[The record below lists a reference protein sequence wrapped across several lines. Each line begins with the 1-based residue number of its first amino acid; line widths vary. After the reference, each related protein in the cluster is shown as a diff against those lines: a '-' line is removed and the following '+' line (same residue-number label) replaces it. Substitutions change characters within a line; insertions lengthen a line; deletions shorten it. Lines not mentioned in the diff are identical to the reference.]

1 MNEAGNT
8 QQLAISLK
16 DKLNDP
22 KTIQINNNLLLK
34 FIRSDEF
41 NIYTN
46 IEYLIKYAKNIGIH
60 FILCQRLI
68 RFPISVIQFYI
79 PQLIQILLTVE
90 TESLALE
97 DLILKLSK
105 ENPHFALL
113 SFWQLQALLG
123 DLSNDPKSYGFEV
136 ARRNLNSIQNMILDF
151 NSSFNDDLSNKNKQ
165 TMRENLAPAIV
176 AASMVAASVGTNDD
190 KLLERIKPLIVS
202 QGKKEKSYV
211 FTVAKSTLEKIHK
224 KSKQLMHKSNKRS
237 VSGSENGLS
246 STDFTNGV
254 ANKTL
259 IINDEITR
267 EDLLFKKDRNN
278 QYAVRM
284 NDQNLHEPQISFD
297 VVDKIGN
304 EISSQVMNST
314 KLLNKKIQ
322 RERLNKTSSNLNK
335 STIEDSNQKEPYA
348 IIDNIGFSDEDNK
361 VNKMPLTK
369 KIKSLQMNYFKC
381 ETQFVIALESISQR
395 LGSVPKEARLSMLRA
410 ELALMNRDL
419 PAEVD
424 IPTMLPRNKRGKQHK
439 IVNIVCNEAQVL
451 NSAEKVPYLLFFE
464 YLKDEIDYDPTSN
477 ENHQIIK
484 KLQNGKNNSYIFDLV
499 NVTDSEKQRETILL
513 ENSTNSS
520 NSTAIDNTN
529 KRKSMIDSMNSA
541 AYTNNDAFVNDQEM
555 DLGDFSMASIET
567 EAIKRHDKAASKD
580 KPRNINVNLKNVDK
594 QRSKKMDELATQ
606 MRISAMM
613 LAQLDSSANGNVSF
627 NSQTSN
633 NNKEEIEQIRKTIV
647 QSMKQAQDQFGNVP
661 LEMLTLEEKSETD
674 LNGNEDLQKPGL
686 RKLENDLLTSGM
698 ITENPVTDENE
709 VDLYKE
715 NQQLKTT
722 SSYLGESWMAR
733 KERIRSESK
742 FGHLD
747 NWELFSVIAKSGDD
761 LRQEAF
767 ASQLILAISDMWL
780 DARLELWLKRMKI
793 LITSPTTGLV
803 ETITDAVSVHS
814 IKKSLSVHMQNL
826 GTVPVTT
833 QQSNGENGVG
843 YVATLKDHFI
853 HCFGSEDSYAYKKAQ
868 YNFATSLAG
877 YSLICYLLQIKDR
890 HNGNI
895 MIDNEGHLIHI
906 DFGFMLSNSPGS
918 VGFEAAPFKLTFEYV
933 DVLGGLE
940 SDAFK
945 KFKTLLKDG
954 FKVLRNNHEQIVSMC
969 EIMQKESLQPCF
981 QLGDQTSVQLNQ
993 RFAMHLKSEKDVDR
1007 FVEDYLIGRSL
1018 GSMYTRIYDQFQLL
1032 TQGIYS

>member
-1 MNEAGNT
+1 MSTNNT
-8 QQLAISLK
+8 QQPSLSLK
-16 DKLNDP
+16 EKLNDP
-22 KTIQINNNLLLK
+22 NTVQINNNLLLE

-41 NIYTN
+41 TIYTN
-46 IEYLIKYAKNIGIH
+46 IEYLIKYSKNIGIH
-60 FILCQRLI
+60 YILCQRLV

-97 DLILKLSK
+97 DMILKLSK

-136 ARRNLNSIQNMILDF
+136 ARRNLNNIQNMILDF
-151 NSSFNDDLSNKNKQ
+151 SSSFSDDPVHNPKQ
-165 TMRENLAPAIV
+165 KMRENVAPAIV
-176 AASMVAASVGTNDD
+176 AASMVAASVGTNDE
-190 KLLERIKPLIVS
+190 KLLERIMPLVIS
-202 QGKKEKSYV
+202 QGKREKSYV
-211 FTVAKSTLEKIHK
+211 FTVAKTALEKIHK
-224 KSKQLMHKSNKRS
+224 KSKRLIQKSTKGTTLSQNLNNTDLINKDGNS
-237 VSGSENGLS
+237 
-246 STDFTNGV
+246 
-254 ANKTL
+254 KTL
-259 IINDEITR
+259 IINNEITR
-267 EDLLFKKDRNN
+267 EDLLFKKDRNKLSASN
-278 QYAVRM
+278 NAQSL
-284 NDQNLHEPQISFD
+284 NEPQISFD
-297 VVDKIGN
+297 IVDVIGN

-314 KLLNKKIQ
+314 KLLNKKIK
-322 RERLNKTSSNLNK
+322 RERLNKISTHLDKDGSSESIKDNSTS
-335 STIEDSNQKEPYA
+335 
-348 IIDNIGFSDEDNK
+348 IIDSHSLSKEESKIARI
-361 VNKMPLTK
+361 PLK
-369 KIKSLQMNYFKC
+369 KQIKTLQMNYFKC

-395 LGSVPKEARLSMLRA
+395 LGNVPKEARLSMLRA

-451 NSAEKVPYLLFFE
+451 NSAEKVPYLLFVE
-464 YLKDEIDYDPTSN
+464 YLKDEVDYDPTSK
-477 ENHQIIK
+477 ENHEIVK
-484 KLQNGKNNSYIFDLV
+484 KIHNEKNNTYIFDLI
-499 NVTDSEKQRETILL
+499 NVTDSEKTRESIVL
-513 ENSTNSS
+513 ENANASPMNSPLEGE
-520 NSTAIDNTN
+520 NS
-529 KRKSMIDSMNSA
+529 RKSIIDSMNSA
-541 AYTNNDAFVNDQEM
+541 AYTKTDTAFDGQEM
-555 DLGDFSMASIET
+555 DLGEFSIASIEN
-567 EAIKRHDKAASKD
+567 EANEVRKEKLK
-580 KPRNINVNLKNVDK
+580 KNISINNIMTGNDK
-594 QRSKKMDELATQ
+594 QRNKKMDELATQ

-613 LAQLDSSANGNVSF
+613 LAQLDSSTNVSNNF
-627 NSQTSN
+627 NGQSVVN
-633 NNKEEIEQIRKTIV
+633 NNKEEIEEIRKTII
-647 QSMKQAQDQFGNVP
+647 QSMKQAQDQFGNVSFD
-661 LEMLTLEEKSETD
+661 MLSLEEKVDQSLE
-674 LNGNEDLQKPGL
+674 NGNDLQKPGM

-698 ITENPVTDENE
+698 ITENPVINDDD
-709 VDLYKE
+709 VDLYRE
-715 NQQLKTT
+715 NQKPKTA
-722 SSYLGESWMAR
+722 SSYLGESWIAR

-742 FGHLD
+742 YGHLE

-780 DARLELWLKRMKI
+780 DERLELWLKRMKI

-826 GTVPVTT
+826 GIAPVSAAQTNDG
-833 QQSNGENGVG
+833 SNIG
-843 YVATLKDHFI
+843 YVATLKDHFLQ
-853 HCFGSEDSYAYKKAQ
+853 CFGAEDLYAYKKAQ

-940 SDAFK
+940 SDAFN
-945 KFKTLLKDG
+945 KFKTLMKDG
-954 FKVLRNNHEQIVSMC
+954 FKVLRKNHEQIVSMC

-981 QLGDQTSVQLNQ
+981 QLGEQTYVQLKQ
-993 RFAMHLKSEKDVDR
+993 RFALHLKSDRDVDR

>member
-1 MNEAGNT
+1 MSNSNT
-8 QQLAISLK
+8 QQPSLSLK
-16 DKLNDP
+16 EKLNDP
-22 KTIQINNNLLLK
+22 KTVQINNNLLLE

-41 NIYTN
+41 TIYTN
-46 IEYLIKYAKNIGIH
+46 IEYLIKYASNIGIH
-60 FILCQRLI
+60 YILCQRLA

-136 ARRNLNSIQNMILDF
+136 ARRNLNNIQNMILDF
-151 NSSFNDDLSNKNKQ
+151 NSSFNDDPVHSPKQ
-165 TMRENLAPAIV
+165 KMRENLGPAIV
-176 AASMVAASVGTNDD
+176 AASMVAASVGTNDER
-190 KLLERIKPLIVS
+190 LMERIMPLVVS
-202 QGKKEKSYV
+202 QGKREKSYV
-211 FTVAKSTLEKIHK
+211 FTVAKTALEKFHK
-224 KSKQLMHKSNKRS
+224 KSKKLIQKSTK
-237 VSGSENGLS
+237 GS
-246 STDFTNGV
+246 STHSKILNNTDFINGD
-254 ANKTL
+254 ANSKTL

-278 QYAVRM
+278 KMFVSNNA
-284 NDQNLHEPQISFD
+284 QNLNEPQISFD
-297 VVDKIGN
+297 IVDVIGN

-314 KLLNKKIQ
+314 KLLNKKIK
-322 RERLNKTSSNLNK
+322 RERLNKVSSNLNNNGLSENSK
-335 STIEDSNQKEPYA
+335 DNLA
-348 IIDNIGFSDEDNK
+348 LIIDNNSLSEEESKIARI
-361 VNKMPLTK
+361 PLK
-369 KIKSLQMNYFKC
+369 KQIKTLQMNYFKC

-395 LGSVPKEARLSMLRA
+395 LSNVPKEARLSMLRA

-451 NSAEKVPYLLFFE
+451 NSAEKVPYLLFVE
-464 YLKDEIDYDPTSN
+464 YLKDEVDYDPTSK
-477 ENHQIIK
+477 ENHEIVK
-484 KLQNGKNNSYIFDLV
+484 KIHNEKNNSYIFDLI
-499 NVTDSEKQRETILL
+499 NVTDPEKTRESIFL
-513 ENSTNSS
+513 ENTLASPINSPLGGE
-520 NSTAIDNTN
+520 NR
-529 KRKSMIDSMNSA
+529 RKSIIDSMNSA
-541 AYTNNDAFVNDQEM
+541 AYTKTDTALDDQEM
-555 DLGDFSMASIET
+555 DLGEFSMASIEN
-567 EAIKRHDKAASKD
+567 EVNEVSKE
-580 KPRNINVNLKNVDK
+580 KSKKSINKNNMKMTTIDK
-594 QRSKKMDELATQ
+594 QRNKKMDELATQ

-613 LAQLDSSANGNVSF
+613 LAQLDSSTNVSNNF
-627 NSQTSN
+627 NGQSVVN
-633 NNKEEIEQIRKTIV
+633 NNKEEIEEIRKTII
-647 QSMKQAQDQFGNVP
+647 QSMKQAQDQFGNVSFD
-661 LEMLTLEEKSETD
+661 MLSLEEKVDQSLD
-674 LNGNEDLQKPGL
+674 NGDDLQKPGL

-698 ITENPVTDENE
+698 ITENPVINDDD

-715 NQQLKTT
+715 NQKSKTA
-722 SSYLGESWMAR
+722 SSYLGESWLAR

-742 FGHLD
+742 YGHLE

-780 DARLELWLKRMKI
+780 DERLELWLKRMKI

-826 GTVPVTT
+826 GIAPVSAS
-833 QQSNGENGVG
+833 QANDGSNIG
-843 YVATLKDHFI
+843 YVATLKDHFLQ
-853 HCFGSEDSYAYKKAQ
+853 CFGAEDSYAYKKAQ

-940 SDAFK
+940 SEAFN

-954 FKVLRNNHEQIVSMC
+954 FKVLRKNHEQIVSMC

-981 QLGDQTSVQLNQ
+981 QLGEQTSVQLKQ

>member
-1 MNEAGNT
+1 MSTNNT
-8 QQLAISLK
+8 QQPSLSLK
-16 DKLNDP
+16 EKLNDP
-22 KTIQINNNLLLK
+22 KTVQINNNLLLQ

-41 NIYTN
+41 TIYTN

-60 FILCQRLI
+60 YVLCQRLV

-136 ARRNLNSIQNMILDF
+136 ARRNLNNIQNMILDF
-151 NSSFNDDLSNKNKQ
+151 NSSFNDDLVHNTKQ
-165 TMRENLAPAIV
+165 KMRENLGPAIV
-176 AASMVAASVGTNDD
+176 AASMVAASVGTNDER
-190 KLLERIKPLIVS
+190 LLERIVPLVIS
-202 QGKKEKSYV
+202 QGKREKSYV
-211 FTVAKSTLEKIHK
+211 FTVAKTALEKIHR
-224 KSKQLMHKSNKRS
+224 KSKRLIQKSTK
-237 VSGSENGLS
+237 GS
-246 STDFTNGV
+246 STHSQGVNNTDFINGD
-254 ANKTL
+254 ANSKTL

-278 QYAVRM
+278 KMSASNNAQDL
-284 NDQNLHEPQISFD
+284 NEPQISFD
-297 VVDKIGN
+297 IVDVIGN

-314 KLLNKKIQ
+314 KLLNKKIK
-322 RERLNKTSSNLNK
+322 RERLNKVSSHLDNDGASESINNN
-335 STIEDSNQKEPYA
+335 SAS
-348 IIDNIGFSDEDNK
+348 IIDNYSLSEEESKIARI
-361 VNKMPLTK
+361 PLK
-369 KIKSLQMNYFKC
+369 KQIKTLQMNYFKC

-439 IVNIVCNEAQVL
+439 IVNIVCNEAQVP
-451 NSAEKVPYLLFFE
+451 NSAEKVPYLLFVE
-464 YLKDEIDYDPTSN
+464 YLKDEVDYDPTSK
-477 ENHQIIK
+477 ENHEIVK
-484 KLQNGKNNSYIFDLV
+484 KIHNEKNNSYIFDLI
-499 NVTDSEKQRETILL
+499 NVTDPEKTRESIVL
-513 ENSTNSS
+513 ENTFASP
-520 NSTAIDNTN
+520 INTPMDGEN
-529 KRKSMIDSMNSA
+529 RRKSIIDSMNSA
-541 AYTNNDAFVNDQEM
+541 AYTKTDTAIDDQEM
-555 DLGDFSMASIET
+555 DLGEFSMASIEN
-567 EAIKRHDKAASKD
+567 EANEVSKEKSKRD
-580 KPRNINVNLKNVDK
+580 INKNNMKMTGIDK
-594 QRSKKMDELATQ
+594 QRNKKMDELATQ

-613 LAQLDSSANGNVSF
+613 LAQLDSSTNVSNNF
-627 NSQTSN
+627 NGQSVVN
-633 NNKEEIEQIRKTIV
+633 NNKEEIEEIRKTII
-647 QSMKQAQDQFGNVP
+647 QSMKQAQDQFGNVSFD
-661 LEMLTLEEKSETD
+661 MLSLEEKVDQSLE
-674 LNGNEDLQKPGL
+674 NGDDLQKPGL

-698 ITENPVTDENE
+698 ITENPVINDDD

-715 NQQLKTT
+715 SQKPKTA
-722 SSYLGESWMAR
+722 SSYLGESWLAR

-742 FGHLD
+742 YGHLE

-780 DARLELWLKRMKI
+780 DERLELWLKRMKI

-826 GTVPVTT
+826 GIAPVSAAQTNDG
-833 QQSNGENGVG
+833 SNIPN
-843 YVATLKDHFI
+843 VATLKDHFLQ
-853 HCFGSEDSYAYKKAQ
+853 CFGAEDSYAYKKAQ

-940 SDAFK
+940 SDAFN

-954 FKVLRNNHEQIVSMC
+954 FKVLRKNHEQIVSMC

-981 QLGDQTSVQLNQ
+981 QLGEQTSVQLKQ
-993 RFAMHLKSEKDVDR
+993 RFAMHLKAEKDVDR

>member
-1 MNEAGNT
+1 MSDIKNA
-8 QQLAISLK
+8 QQLSISLK
-16 DKLNDP
+16 EKLNDP
-22 KTIQINNNLLLK
+22 NTVQINNNLLLE

-41 NIYTN
+41 TIYTN

-60 FILCQRLI
+60 YILCQRLV

-136 ARRNLNSIQNMILDF
+136 ARRNLNNIQNMILDF
-151 NSSFNDDLSNKNKQ
+151 NSSFNDDTVHKPRQK
-165 TMRENLAPAIV
+165 MRENVGPAVVAASIV
-176 AASMVAASVGTNDD
+176 AASIGANDER
-190 KLLERIKPLIVS
+190 LLERIKPLVIS

-211 FTVAKSTLEKIHK
+211 FTVAKTTFEKIHK
-224 KSKQLMHKSNKRS
+224 TSKRLIQKSAK
-237 VSGSENGLS
+237 GS
-246 STDFTNGV
+246 STHSQKFNNNDFNNNDG
-254 ANKTL
+254 NSKTL

-267 EDLLFKKDRNN
+267 EDLLFKKDRHNKMIASNN
-278 QYAVRM
+278 EQSF
-284 NDQNLHEPQISFD
+284 NEPQISFD
-297 VVDKIGN
+297 IVDEIGN

-314 KLLNKKIQ
+314 KLLNKKIK
-322 RERLNKTSSNLNK
+322 RERLNKVSSHLDIDGSSENIKDNSTS
-335 STIEDSNQKEPYA
+335 
-348 IIDNIGFSDEDNK
+348 IIDNISLSEEESIISRI
-361 VNKMPLTK
+361 PLK
-369 KIKSLQMNYFKC
+369 KQIKTLQMNYFKC

-395 LGSVPKEARLSMLRA
+395 LGNVPKEARLSMLRA

-451 NSAEKVPYLLFFE
+451 NSAEKVPYLLFVE
-464 YLKDEIDYDPTSN
+464 YLKDEVDYDPTSK
-477 ENHQIIK
+477 ENHEIIK
-484 KLQNGKNNSYIFDLV
+484 KIHNENNSSYIFDLI
-499 NVTDSEKQRETILL
+499 NLTDSEKTRESIVL
-513 ENSTNSS
+513 ESS
-520 NSTAIDNTN
+520 IASPINTPLEGEN
-529 KRKSMIDSMNSA
+529 RRMSIIDSMNSA
-541 AYTNNDAFVNDQEM
+541 AYTKTDSSFDDQEM
-555 DLGDFSMASIET
+555 DLGEFSMASIEN
-567 EAIKRHDKAASKD
+567 EANKASKEST
-580 KPRNINVNLKNVDK
+580 KKQVRNNKKMSNIDK
-594 QRSKKMDELATQ
+594 QRNKKMDELATQ

-613 LAQLDSSANGNVSF
+613 LAQLDSSTNVSNNF
-627 NSQTSN
+627 NGQSVVN
-633 NNKEEIEQIRKTIV
+633 NNKEEIEEIRKTII
-647 QSMKQAQDQFGNVP
+647 QSMKQAQDQFGNVS
-661 LEMLTLEEKSETD
+661 LDMLSLEEKVDQS
-674 LNGNEDLQKPGL
+674 LQNGDDLQKPGL

-698 ITENPVTDENE
+698 ITENPVINDDD
-709 VDLYKE
+709 VDMYKE
-715 NQQLKTT
+715 NQKPKTS
-722 SSYLGESWMAR
+722 SSYLGESWLAR

-742 FGHLD
+742 YGHLE

-826 GTVPVTT
+826 GIAPVSAAQANDGNTI
-833 QQSNGENGVG
+833 G
-843 YVATLKDHFI
+843 YVATLKDHFLQ
-853 HCFGSEDSYAYKKAQ
+853 CFGPEDSYAYKKAQ

-981 QLGDQTSVQLNQ
+981 QLGEQTSVQLKQ
-993 RFAMHLKSEKDVDR
+993 RFAMHLNSEKDVDR